1 MAKEFWE
8 IITGFKR
15 AMRLVDIAERRSLF
29 LATVIMMVVGILTN
43 LPAVII
49 GRLVD
54 QMTANPNF
62 PFTYSFPFIGI
73 IILILVIREGLTIV
87 RKLLIENVATRT
99 EKKQIVQTIEHLLKT
114 DITYVS
120 EQQIG
125 SLHGKVIRSIQGLIG
140 IIKLS
145 FLEFLPTFFSAIAAI
160 MLALTQKPLLAGV
173 MILVIPA
180 GVFIIIKQ
188 ISSQKG
194 IRVALLKGKERID
207 GAVVEMLGGL
217 ETIRVADTTH
227 YEVSR
232 IDHIAESLRSR
243 EIKHHL
249 HMALFD
255 ASKHL
260 NEGVCYI
267 LVVSLAIFLSTQGL
281 ITRGD
286 ILVYSILFISIT
298 APLREIHRM
307 LDHAHESSIM
317 VNNLYELLNQPLDR
331 SFRLQSSSDSTTI
344 THTTAIVHIKNLSFA
359 YPGKPTAI
367 LRSVSLSIKSGEKI
381 GIVGASGDGKTT
393 LIKILLRL
401 VHNYSGE
408 ICLFGKNLHDLSRQE
423 IAEKVAYV
431 PQKPYVFSGT
441 IRDNITYGCHKNEVG
456 DQQVVSAA
464 RKAHIYDEIIRSL
477 GGLEGRVTENGNNLS
492 GGQKQRIA
500 IARLILKSPELFI
513 FDEATSA
520 LDNTNEAIIQKNLTD
535 HFKNQTIITIAHRLT
550 TLKDSDRIVVFSK
563 GKIVQEG
570 TYHHLAK
577 IKGPF
582 QDFLRRKDVVY

>member
-15 AMRLVDIAERRSLF
+15 AMRLVEIAEKRSLF
-29 LATVIMMVVGILTN
+29 LATGIMMIVGFLTN

-73 IILILVIREGLTIV
+73 IILILIIREGLTII
-87 RKLLIENVATRT
+87 RKLLIENVATHT

-125 SLHGKVIRSIQGLIG
+125 SLHGRVIRSIQGLVR

-160 MLALTQKPLLAGV
+160 LLALSQKPLLAGV
-173 MILVIPA
+173 MILVIPT

-194 IRVALLKGKERID
+194 IRVALLEGKERID

-255 ASKHL
+255 ASRHL
-260 NEGVCYI
+260 NEGICYI

-307 LDHAHESSIM
+307 LDHAHESSLM
-317 VNNLYELLNQPLDR
+317 VNNLYELLNQPLDS
-331 SFRLQSSSDSTTI
+331 SFRLQSSSASTAI
-344 THTTAIVHIKNLSFA
+344 THTTALVYIKNLSFA
-359 YPGKPTAI
+359 YPGKPTDI
-367 LRSVSLSIKSGEKI
+367 LRNVSLSIKSGEKI

-431 PQKPYVFSGT
+431 PQKPYIFSGT
-441 IRDNITYGCHKNEVG
+441 IRDNITYGCHKKEVG
-456 DQQVVSAA
+456 DQQVVAAA
-464 RKAHIYDEIIRSL
+464 RKAHIYDEIVHSL
-477 GGLEGRVTENGNNLS
+477 GGLEERVTENGNNVS
-492 GGQKQRIA
+492 GGQKQRLA

-535 HFKNQTIITIAHRLT
+535 HFKNQTIITVAHRLT
-550 TLKDSDRIVVFSK
+550 TLKDSDRIIVFSK

-570 TYHHLAK
+570 RYNHLATT
-577 IKGPF
+577 KGLF